1 MDKWNNCEAQ
11 WNKILSF
18 LTGDEWKISFR
29 QATTEYGTH
38 KNSNRKHIDVSGCDC
53 VSLFSGGLDSYCGA
67 IKLLQEG
74 HSPVLLVIMNIPNF
88 GISKNDFAII
98 SMNAIRVQK
107 IAVSW
112 VHSRSKSSIQFR
124 WGAAAEK

>member
-38 KNSNRKHIDVSGCDC
+38 KSSNRKHIDVSGCDC
-53 VSLFSGGLDSYCGA
+53 VSLFSGGLDSYCEPKKQRFLYWIA
-67 IKLLQEG
+67 FIEIIAKSFLD
-74 HSPVLLVIMNIPNF
+74 IPKF
-88 GISKNDFAII
+88 GIFIMTN
-98 SMNAIRVQK
+98 
-107 IAVSW
+107 
-112 VHSRSKSSIQFR
+112 
-124 WGAAAEK
+124 

>member
-1 MDKWNNCEAQ
+1 MVPIYEDLFVIGLSVFALDKRIARNLFSDSWTRQIEVSIPVLEMDKWNNCEAQ

-38 KNSNRKHIDVSGCDC
+38 KSSNRKHIDVSGCDC

-74 HSPVLLVIMNIPNF
+74 IL
-88 GISKNDFAII
+88 
-98 SMNAIRVQK
+98 QY
-107 IAVSW
+107 
-112 VHSRSKSSIQFR
+112 
-124 WGAAAEK
+124 